1 MSERPNI
8 WKQLQAQPKIVV
20 RSDSSV
26 NPPVMN
32 TMREALR
39 EVAEPKP
46 DVPQVEPMA
55 IPDEIHFEPLRVMR
69 WHCGGGYVLE
79 INGVKHYG
87 ETPLETLGQA
97 VINGAFGGFNI
108 LLP

>member
-1 MSERPNI
+1 MKGSLLTVLKDMPR
-8 WKQLQAQPKIVV
+8 VRV
-20 RSDSSV
+20 RSEPAPEPSMLAV
-26 NPPVMN
+26 I
-32 TMREALR
+32 
-39 EVAEPKP
+39 AEPKP

>member
-1 MSERPNI
+1 MSARPNI
-8 WKQLQAQPKIVV
+8 WKQLKAQPNIVV
-20 RSDSSV
+20 RSDSSFA
-26 NPPVMN
+26 PPVI
-32 TMREALR
+32 TAPQDALR

-46 DVPQVEPMA
+46 DVQQVEPMS

-108 LLP
+108 QLP